1 MHVRAGCGTNTHLLC
16 IQGACTSLDTAARPG
31 SKPAAL
37 SMSFPWHGTEPG
49 LILLS
54 TCRTS
59 QNLWKCNNLWNFS
72 FLKFGWNCSPCSKAA
87 RRAPRQTAWLHKFC
101 HLRKPSKTSQEP
113 HTLHSQPYR
122 YLAATGQAKKVPFV
136 HEAQAVACQWCFA
149 AFPAHLHIVTWTRNK
164 LLIKQQPQVC
174 LVLLMVGVDP
184 LNEMIHKLTLFS
196 VVPFCLQKSQSSDTP
211 GSQPGCRVSV
221 SHLFIAGLG
230 DV

>member
-1 MHVRAGCGTNTHLLC
+1 M
-16 IQGACTSLDTAARPG
+16 
-31 SKPAAL
+31 
-37 SMSFPWHGTEPG
+37 
-49 LILLS
+49 
-54 TCRTS
+54 
-59 QNLWKCNNLWNFS
+59 
-72 FLKFGWNCSPCSKAA
+72 
-87 RRAPRQTAWLHKFC
+87 
-101 HLRKPSKTSQEP
+101 
-113 HTLHSQPYR
+113 
-122 YLAATGQAKKVPFV
+122 
-136 HEAQAVACQWCFA
+136 HEAQVVACQWCFA

-184 LNEMIHKLTLFS
+184 LTEMIHKLTLFS